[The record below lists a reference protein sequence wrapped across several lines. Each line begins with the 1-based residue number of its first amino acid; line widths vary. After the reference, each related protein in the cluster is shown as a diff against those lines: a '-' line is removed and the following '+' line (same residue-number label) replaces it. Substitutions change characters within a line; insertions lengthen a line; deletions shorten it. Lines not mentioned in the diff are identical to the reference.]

1 MFHMSSPTYFE
12 RERGMPVKIVD
23 LYCQR
28 IGKGQRKA
36 QRGQRWSGPQG
47 FKRYQPK

>member
-1 MFHMSSPTYFE
+1 MYMHDSYSHLE
-12 RERGMPVKIVD
+12 RERDMPVKLVD
-23 LYCQR
+23 LYCNR

-47 FKRYQPK
+47 FKRYHK